1 MFADPQTVT
10 VNLVARAM
18 NRINQD
24 KYAAEYRLL
33 LSDREFRFNIRNTS
47 YPDKKRGV
55 TLNRHNVE
63 IIETVFP
70 IAPATTSYVRKAYM
84 VVENQLGDTLTD
96 PVKLASGLC
105 NWLAANNDTN
115 LTKLMNSES

>member
-10 VNLVARAM
+10 VNAVARILS
-18 NRINQD
+18 RINQD
-24 KYAAEYRLL
+24 KYSSEYRLL
-33 LSDREFRFNIRNTS
+33 LADREIRFNIRNTT
-47 YPDKKRGV
+47 YLDKKRVV
-55 TLNRHNVE
+55 TLNRHNIE

-70 IAPATTSYVRKAYM
+70 VAPATTSIVRKAYM

-96 PVKLASGLC
+96 PVNLASGLC
-105 NWLAANNDTN
+105 SWLTATSNAN